1 MSTKGES
8 KDHRI
13 LVIGKAGN
21 GKSSVCN
28 TIAGCKHFK
37 TSKGFFATTEAV
49 HSKCINKYGRRILV
63 VDTPDVTSLDMT
75 PEQRQAEVNRWREE
89 THPYPTAVL
98 LTIRCD
104 VRYTAEEHAIYRQI
118 QRLWGDNSL
127 QSRLVVAFTFGDCQ
141 DKPIA
146 EELKTV
152 CPELISVLRDAGQ
165 RYFMFNNKAKN
176 ADEQGEKLINFL
188 DKNVTETKLP
198 LPAPKPLWLTYLPH
212 ALAGVA
218 LFSGI
223 CFAASYTA
231 SNSAGAGVFGVMF
244 FFAGL
249 ALIAWKVWDVSKR
262 CNL

>member
-152 CPELISVLRDAGQ
+152 CPELISVLRVAGQ
-165 RYFMFNNKAKN
+165 RYFMFNNKDKHS
-176 ADEQGEKLINFL
+176 DEQGEQLINFL
-188 DKNVTETKLP
+188 EDNLTEP
-198 LPAPKPLWLTYLPH
+198 EPLWLTYLPH
-212 ALAGVA
+212 ALTGAA
-218 LFSGI
+218 LFAGI
-223 CFAASYTA
+223 DFAARYDA
-231 SNSAGAGVFGVMF
+231 SNSAEDSVSAVMF

-249 ALIAWKVWDVSKR
+249 ALIAWKVWDVFKG
-262 CNL
+262 